1 MKKDSDLVKVFS
13 GDEMTVTLL
22 KAELEELGIPVMV
35 RNDFRSGL
43 AAGFVMQ
50 SPVEVYLN
58 ESDIQIAEPILK
70 EFIENN

>member
-1 MKKDSDLVKVFS
+1 MKRDSDLVKVFS